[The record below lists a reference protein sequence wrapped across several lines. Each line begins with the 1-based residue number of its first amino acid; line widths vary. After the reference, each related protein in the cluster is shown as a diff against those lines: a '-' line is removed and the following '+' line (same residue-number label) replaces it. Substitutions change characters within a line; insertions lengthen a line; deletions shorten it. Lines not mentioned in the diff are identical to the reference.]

1 MKYPSMYTH
10 KNLTRL
16 ITGVA
21 LTSALMGCNGLGFS
35 PLGMMKNG
43 CTNEKAQTASLTH
56 QSSDDEVDEVK
67 EGSLCTYCEE
77 GTLKVLSL
85 CAKNETSTRK
95 KTILRC
101 PECDTIWPN
110 ARENNKVWEANKD
123 DYIFPKNS
131 DRGSFFI
138 KGKKYYLY
146 PDTRGRRK

>member
-1 MKYPSMYTH
+1 MYTH

-21 LTSALMGCNGLGFS
+21 LTSALTGCQGLGFS

-56 QSSDDEVDEVK
+56 QSSDNEVK

-85 CAKNETSTRK
+85 CAKPNIRTSK
-95 KTILRC
+95 GTILRC

-110 ARENNKVWEANKD
+110 ARENNKVWEADKD
-123 DYIFPKNS
+123 DYIFPDAS
-131 DRGSFFI
+131 DGGSFFI
-138 KGKKYYLY
+138 KGKKY
-146 PDTRGRRK
+146 

>member
-10 KNLTRL
+10 TNLTRL

-21 LTSALMGCNGLGFS
+21 LTSALTGCQGLGFS

-43 CTNEKAQTASLTH
+43 CTNEKIQTASPTH
-56 QSSDDEVDEVK
+56 QSSNNEVK

-85 CAKNETSTRK
+85 CAKNEPSTSK
-95 KTILRC
+95 KTILYC

-110 ARENNKVWEANKD
+110 ARENNKVWEAD
-123 DYIFPKNS
+123 KNVYMFLKPS
-131 DRGSFFI
+131 DRGSFSI
-138 KGKKYYLY
+138 GDEKYCLY
-146 PDTRGRRK
+146 PDTRGRRR